1 MIRTGS
7 GVVLV
12 AIAGVLVVLGG
23 CVSPAGW
30 QGEEDAAAE
39 PVSAPESDVA
49 APDADVSDDEV
60 AGEEAE
66 AAAQATEEMGSEA
79 QAEAAARVADA
90 EARAADAEARMA
102 AAEAR
107 TADAEARSAA
117 AESRTAD
124 AESRAADAESRA
136 ADAEARTA
144 DAEARTADA
153 ESRTAHA
160 EARTADAEARAAAA
174 DARIAEVAARATDI
188 ASRATDVAAKAT
200 DAEARLADAEARLAS
215 AEAMMTAQQSE
226 IDAQQSEID
235 AQQSAIDA
243 QQSEIDAQQSEIEM
257 LLRDA
262 DGQPV
267 PIPAGLDLN
276 LVSLDAVEVS
286 RAGPDAI
293 YLSGIRYGDREFGA
307 LVRYTGDSG
316 AILEALYAAD
326 MGELPNMDF
335 SNPAFELVPP
345 NELIISNIGVR
356 GAAYSVSL
364 KVSRD
369 GTIAF
374 ATSGQG
380 HRVRTAAELLRDE
393 LLIARGTARL
403 VNGFGAGNALPGEGS
418 WTTSGGGAVVRQT
431 DEEASHAK
439 FAIAN
444 VVQPPAPTL
453 YGVSASVDG
462 GDRVGYGLHF
472 LASET
477 PASGNTWNYG
487 RSYLVWVTYEPGF
500 FGNDATQVQLYE
512 SMDNNELVWRN
523 SRNVAKS
530 MADGL
535 TVEAL
540 YDPRDC
546 PEMMAGREKCY
557 GAITVL
563 LDGDE
568 QFKVAVSPAIGMRA
582 ANAIALRTLGGPVQF
597 GDLYVHAR

>member
-1 MIRTGS
+1 MIRTGI
-7 GVVLV
+7 GVVFV

-23 CVSPAGW
+23 CVTPAQW
-30 QGEEDAAAE
+30 QGEGDAAAQ
-39 PVSAPESDVA
+39 PVSAPQSEVKA
-49 APDADVSDDEV
+49 VDAEVSDE
-60 AGEEAE
+60 AASGEETE
-66 AAAQATEEMGSEA
+66 AAAQATKEMVSEA
-79 QAEAAARVADA
+79 QAEADARVAAA
-90 EARAADAEARMA
+90 EARAADAEARSA

-117 AESRTAD
+117 AEARTAD

-144 DAEARTADA
+144 DAE
-153 ESRTAHA
+153 S
-160 EARTADAEARAAAA
+160 RAAAA
-174 DARIAEVAARATDI
+174 DARIAKVAERAAEV

-200 DAEARLADAEARLAS
+200 DAEARLADAEASLAA
-215 AEAMMTAQQSE
+215 AEAMMTAQESE
-226 IDAQQSEID
+226 IEAQE
-235 AQQSAIDA
+235 
-243 QQSEIDAQQSEIEM
+243 SEIEM

-262 DGQPV
+262 EGRPV

-276 LVSLDAVEVS
+276 LVNLDAVEVS

-293 YLSGIRYGDREFGA
+293 YLSGVRYGTEEFGA
-307 LVRYTGDSG
+307 LVRYKGDNN
-316 AILEALYAAD
+316 AILEALYAGD

-335 SNPAFELVPP
+335 SNPEFELVPP
-345 NELIISNIGVR
+345 NELIISNIGVN

-364 KVSRD
+364 KVSRS

-380 HRVRTAAELLRDE
+380 HRVRTAAELLRDD
-393 LLIARGTARL
+393 LLISRGAVRL
-403 VNGFGAGNALPGEGS
+403 VNGFGGGGALPGEGEWS
-418 WTTSGGGAVVRQT
+418 TSGGGAVVRQT
-431 DEEASHAK
+431 DAEASHAK

-444 VVQPPAPTL
+444 VVQPPTPTL
-453 YGVSASVDG
+453 YGVSARVDG

-477 PASGNTWNYG
+477 PESGNTWNFG
-487 RSYLVWVTYEPGF
+487 RSYLVWVTHEPGF
-500 FGNDATQVQLYE
+500 FGSNGTQVQLYE
-512 SMDNNELVWRN
+512 SLDNNELVWRN

-546 PEMMAGREKCY
+546 PEMMDGRKKCY

-568 QFKVAVSPAIGMRA
+568 QFKVAVSSAIGMRA
-582 ANAIALRTLGGPVQF
+582 ADTIALRALGGPVAF
-597 GDLYVHAR
+597 GDLYVHSR